1 MAKKSKRFWW
11 LIGLGGIVIIL
22 IIISMIQQRNRPK
35 GVSVT
40 TELVAKHDIREIV
53 TASGKIFP
61 ENEVKISSDVSGEII
76 ALYVR
81 EGDTVKAGQ
90 LLAKINADTYLPSVQ
105 RGEASVK
112 SSKAQENI
120 SDTQIKAAKAQQEE
134 VNARLANAQKVHE
147 RNKKLFEDGVISQAD
162 LEASQSSLDG
172 LIASAKSAA
181 ASLRQAQEN
190 ASASKYGTM
199 SARANL
205 DELKTSLSKTFIYA
219 PVDGVISSLNVE
231 KGERVVGT
239 IQMSGTEMMTIANL
253 NSIEVQVE
261 VSENDIVRVEKG
273 NPATIEVDAFYG
285 RKFNGVVTEIANSST
300 ASSSTNTTAS
310 LNTDQVTNFIVKIR
324 MDLNSYKDM
333 IIKGKPFPFRPGMS
347 ASAEINTRTEHD
359 VLSVPIQAVTTREDP
374 SGKRDEKSGK
384 KADLIEVVFLQQG
397 DTVNMVPVKTG
408 IQDDE
413 YIHILSGLKEKDRV
427 VTGPYST
434 VSRTLKQGSVV
445 HEDTKKKGLDKE
457 DKEEEQ

>member
-1 MAKKSKRFWW
+1 MTKKNTRSRW
-11 LIGLGGIVIIL
+11 LIALGIIAIGLIVISI
-22 IIISMIQQRNRPK
+22 IQQKRRPK
-35 GVSVT
+35 GVGVT
-40 TELVAKHDIREIV
+40 TDLVTKHDIREIV

-112 SSKAQENI
+112 GSKAQENI
-120 SDTQIKAAKAQQEE
+120 SDTQIKAARAQLEE
-134 VNARLANAQKVHE
+134 VNARLANARKTHE
-147 RNKKLFEDGVISQAD
+147 RNKKLFSDGVISQAD
-162 LEASQSSLDG
+162 LEASQSNLDG

-181 ASLRQAQEN
+181 ASLKQAEEN
-190 ASASKYGTM
+190 ATASKYSTM
-199 SARANL
+199 SAKANL

-219 PVDGVISSLNVE
+219 PVDGVISSLSVE

-239 IQMSGTEMMTIANL
+239 MQMSGTEMMTIANL
-253 NSIEVQVE
+253 SSIEVQVE
-261 VSENDIVRVEKG
+261 VSENDIIRVEKG
-273 NPATIEVDAFYG
+273 DSATIDVDAFYG
-285 RKFNGVVTEIANSST
+285 RKFKGVVTEIANSAAST
-300 ASSSTNTTAS
+300 GSQTSASVS

-324 MDLNSYKDM
+324 MDFNTYKDM

-347 ASAEINTRTEHD
+347 ASAEINTKTEYD

-374 SGKRDEKSGK
+374 AVKSGK
-384 KADLIEVVFLQQG
+384 NKGKKAELIEVVFVQQG
-397 DTVNMVPVKTG
+397 DSVNQVPVKTG

-413 YIHILSGLKEKDRV
+413 YIHILSGVKEKDRV
-427 VTGPYST
+427 VTGSYSI
-434 VSRTLKQGSVV
+434 VSRTLKQGSKV
-445 HEDTKKKGLDKE
+445 HEDKKKEAVDK
-457 DKEEEQ
+457 KERGGE